1 MMAHNLTTA
10 STLMCPHGGTVI
22 ITPSG
27 ERAQATG
34 AVMVTASDTFII
46 AGCPYQL
53 PTVPPTPSPCTTVI
67 WVSPQM
73 RVKIGGNPGL
83 DESSV
88 GLCIGSGPQ
97 GSVIVQSTQ
106 SSVQGQ

>member
-1 MMAHNLTTA
+1 MPHNLTTA
-10 STLMCPHGGTVI
+10 STLMCPHGGTVTI
-22 ITPSG
+22 AASG
-27 ERAQATG
+27 EKAQAGG
-34 AVMVTASDTFII
+34 AVMVTSSDTFTI

-53 PTVPPTPSPCTTVI
+53 PTTPPTPSPCTTVQWTASQSRI
-67 WVSPQM
+67 
-73 RVKIGGNPGL
+73 KIGGNAAL

-106 SSVQGQ
+106 SKVQGQ